1 MKQEKVIIC
10 IDDEK
15 SILLALEQQLNRAFD
30 GDFIIEPAE
39 SAEEA
44 LELIE
49 ELHARK
55 IEIPLII
62 TDQVMP
68 GMKGNEF
75 IQVAREKM
83 IQTSFILLT
92 GYADSEIIS
101 NLTKHQSLTIMHKP
115 WNGEELISLITR
127 SIS

>member
-1 MKQEKVIIC
+1 MISEKVIIC

-15 SILLALEQQLNRAFD
+15 AILVALEQQLNRAFN
-30 GDFIIEPAE
+30 GEFIIEPAE

-49 ELHARK
+49 DFNRNNY
-55 IEIPLII
+55 EIPLII

-75 IQVAREKM
+75 IQVAGKKLNRTK
-83 IQTSFILLT
+83 FILLT
-92 GYADSEIIS
+92 GYADSEIIN
-101 NLTKHQSLTIMHKP
+101 NLLKHQSLTIMHKP
-115 WNGEELISLITR
+115 WNGEELIGLIKK
-127 SIS
+127 SI